1 MYGEAGGSEID
12 GVGLYHA
19 VRGLFFLLCDGV
31 SIEMCRNCHLV
42 AVSHDVVHLS
52 ADDAEKRLKIADAAV
67 QHIFNMGAVTAITAA
82 ADKDELAGPG
92 QKLPHLLIGI
102 RSFPNK
108 RILRNNLCLP
118 ACKLLYLDKREK
130 NFLLT
135 DIISDIIIVRN

>member
-1 MYGEAGGSEID
+1 MARPAIRITLID
-12 GVGLYHA
+12 
-19 VRGLFFLLCDGV
+19 
-31 SIEMCRNCHLV
+31 
-42 AVSHDVVHLS
+42 
-52 ADDAEKRLKIADAAV
+52 RLGK
-67 QHIFNMGAVTAITAA
+67 
-82 ADKDELAGPG
+82 
-92 QKLPHLLIGI
+92 

>member
-1 MYGEAGGSEID
+1 MRPDAEGDGPEII
-12 GVGLYHA
+12 
-19 VRGLFFLLCDGV
+19 CDGV
-31 SIEMCRNCHLV
+31 CRFEMG
-42 AVSHDVVHLS
+42 
-52 ADDAEKRLKIADAAV
+52 K
-67 QHIFNMGAVTAITAA
+67 
-82 ADKDELAGPG
+82 
-92 QKLPHLLIGI
+92 